1 MKILIIE
8 DDSKISSLIKI
19 LVSELSEDVTVVNN
33 GWSGL
38 DAILTN
44 EYSLCIIDIMLPGL
58 NGLEICKKAREKKV
72 VSPIIML
79 TSKSEEDDKIAG
91 LDTGADDYITK
102 PFSNKELVS
111 RCKALLRRTSVNTEL
126 EKSQNKDIVI
136 RNLSISAKNKMVTKD
151 NKIVNVTAK
160 EFDLLYLFMENPG
173 RNFSRMDILERVWGE
188 NFDGLEHTVNSTIN
202 RLRMKIEDDPANPEY
217 LLTVWG
223 IGYRFNK

>member
-8 DDSKISSLIKI
+8 DDSRISGLLKI
-19 LVSELSEDVTVVNN
+19 LVSELSEDVTVINN

-38 DAILTN
+38 DAVLTN

-72 VSPIIML
+72 ISPIILL
-79 TSKSEEDDKIAG
+79 TSKSEEDDKIVG

-111 RCKALLRRTSVNTEL
+111 RCKALLRRTSANAEL

-136 RNLSISAKNKMVTKD
+136 RNLSISATHKMVTKD

-202 RLRMKIEDDPANPEY
+202 RLRMKIEDDPANPEF